1 MFQMLTFH
9 LYCLFV
15 SIFTSHQILCI
26 TAINF
31 NRRSIVGFTE
41 LHLLPLRAGVNRIKL
56 NCKQCMVYRVVIND
70 QWDVTKTISYN
81 DPTLSICQQEM
92 KQRNLVFFSNRHK
105 EAVASVSSDRGYG
118 ELIVKIPKSAMNLVN
133 DYKTLRL
140 SIEFSLENP
149 SGGIHFVVPDAED
162 TMAERAA
169 HMFTYSL
176 ENSSRLWF
184 PCVDSYSEP
193 CTWKL
198 EFTVDSDMMAV
209 SSGELIETV
218 YTPDMTKK
226 TYHYILNVPTSA
238 SNIALAVGPFEVV
251 VDPTMHE
258 ITHFCLPKLKPL
270 LQHST
275 VFFHEVI
282 EFYEETVG
290 TSFPYT
296 CYKQVFVDEAYDDSQ
311 AYASMA
317 IFSTNLLHSARIIDQ
332 TFETRRLL
340 AEALASQFF
349 GCYICPETWADA
361 WLTKGITKYLA
372 GLCLR
377 KMFGTNEYR
386 SQIYSELTEL
396 CKYEQETG
404 GVVLHPYPMEEPST
418 GTKSSVGDAG
428 ADGATPSFKSAQSS
442 LGKTTKP
449 SVWGGNLHFPCTQPH
464 TVSWRH
470 WKMIMMKS
478 HLIMRLIEIRVGQEL
493 LLKVFNK
500 LLSLATSASHQKF
513 MSCAW
518 SNMLIST
525 SGFLKSIS
533 TVSGKDLKL
542 FINRW
547 VCQGGMAQFRGTF
560 HFNRKRNIVELELRQ
575 DPGRPG
581 IIKYVGPLKVTI
593 QELDGS
599 FEHTLQVE
607 DNLTKG
613 EITCHSKSRRHKKKK
628 IPLKNGE
635 EVDMD
640 LSKMD
645 PDSPVLWIR
654 VDTEMTLL
662 REVIFDQPDYQWQCQ
677 LRYERDVV
685 AQLEAVECLKKF
697 ASLETTHALSDII
710 LHSGCYYKVR
720 TQAAYCYAQVSNELA
735 ETFSGHT
742 ALIAMFKKLFSSFS
756 SEDIVRRNN
765 FMDFRA
771 YLIQKAVEC
780 LKKFASLETTHALSD
795 IILHSGCYYKVRT
808 QAAYCYAQ
816 VSNELAETFSG
827 HTALIAMFK
836 KLFSSFS
843 SEDIVRRNNFMDFR
857 AYLIQKFSDCYYR
870 AGLIDALSN
879 TITPA
884 VSMVNTS
891 VENLS
896 PETKMVLEE
905 VTRCLNLEKLLP
917 CYQHTVTISCLRNIR
932 LLQKNSHLPSEPT
945 LFQAYAQ
952 YGNFTKVRLAALEA
966 LVDYVKVEAS
976 ADIFSWL
983 LDIVEQDPVPIIK
996 HKLLRLL
1003 IANPPFKYKEQ
1014 SKLST
1019 EELVE
1024 RLWAHMN
1031 SGTSHDARLRCD
1043 VVDFFFALYGK
1054 TRPSCL
1060 PLPELGFVVNLKERT
1075 TSVNPNIM
1083 PDEPDDDDDDMD
1095 SVIEASADIFSWLLD
1110 IVEQDPVPIIK
1121 HKLLRLLIANP
1132 PFKYK
1137 EQSKL
1142 STEELVER
1150 LWAHMNSGTSHDA
1163 RLRCDVVDFFFALYG
1178 KTRPSCLP
1186 LPELGFVVNLKE
1198 RTTSV
1203 NPNIMP
1209 DEPDDDDDDM
1219 DSDGQEDSFVEM
1231 ESMSDPLGGALSL
1244 SPGVS
1249 SPRISK
1255 RESSSPIHVDVE
1267 EEDDLPVFPTK
1278 RERLDSEEADIPPF
1292 TPDFGKVKDEVKQ
1305 EVKEESPLSPLEPGE
1320 VDDSSRDSFSGVTKE
1335 TTFPGS
1341 PSSSSHASL
1350 QRDDSRSSLF
1360 SDPGSKAYHHHQKK
1374 KKKSKD
1380 KHRHKHRHERPE
1392 KELQR
1397 STTL

>member
-1 MFQMLTFH
+1 MSKNARKPDKSYETSRAFRL
-9 LYCLFV
+9 
-15 SIFTSHQILCI
+15 SHQILCI

-418 GTKSSVGDAG
+418 GSKSSGGDAG
-428 ADGATPSFKSAQSS
+428 ADSATPSFKSAQSSS

-771 YLIQKAVEC
+771 YLIQKAVPQAIGLIRNIHTMCPRE
-780 LKKFASLETTHALSD
+780 SLAFLVD
-795 IILHSGCYYKVRT
+795 
-808 QAAYCYAQ
+808 
-816 VSNELAETFSG
+816 
-827 HTALIAMFK
+827 LIKYNDNAK
-836 KLFSSFS
+836 
-843 SEDIVRRNNFMDFR
+843 N
-857 AYLIQKFSDCYYR
+857 KFSDCYYR

-966 LVDYVKVEAS
+966 LVDYVKV
-976 ADIFSWL
+976 
-983 LDIVEQDPVPIIK
+983 
-996 HKLLRLL
+996 
-1003 IANPPFKYKEQ
+1003 
-1014 SKLST
+1014 
-1019 EELVE
+1019 
-1024 RLWAHMN
+1024 
-1031 SGTSHDARLRCD
+1031 
-1043 VVDFFFALYGK
+1043 
-1054 TRPSCL
+1054 
-1060 PLPELGFVVNLKERT
+1060 
-1075 TSVNPNIM
+1075 
-1083 PDEPDDDDDDMD
+1083 
-1095 SVIEASADIFSWLLD
+1095 EASADIFSWLLD

-1360 SDPGSKAYHHHQKK
+1360 SDPGKAYHHHQKK

>member
-1 MFQMLTFH
+1 MSKSGRKPDKSHETPRAFRL
-9 LYCLFV
+9 
-15 SIFTSHQILCI
+15 SHQILCI

-31 NRRSIVGFTE
+31 NRRSIVGYTE
-41 LHLLPLRAGVNRIKL
+41 LHLLPLRAGANRIKI

-70 QWDVTKTISYN
+70 HWDVTKTISYN
-81 DPTLSICQQEM
+81 DPTLSICQHEM
-92 KQRNLVFFSNRHK
+92 KQRNLVFFSNRHQ

-118 ELIVKIPKSAMNLVN
+118 ELIVKIPKAAMHLVN
-133 DYKTLRL
+133 DYKTMRV

-149 SGGIHFVVPDAED
+149 SGGIHFVVPDEED
-162 TMAERAA
+162 TTAERAA
-169 HMFTYSL
+169 HMFTYSH

-184 PCVDSYSEP
+184 PCVDSFSEP

-198 EFTVDSDMMAV
+198 EFTVDSAMMAV

-218 YTPDMTKK
+218 YTPDMLKK

-238 SNIALAVGPFEVV
+238 SNIALAVGPFEIV

-258 ITHFCLPKLKPL
+258 ITHFCLPQLKPL
-270 LQHST
+270 LEHTT

-361 WLTKGITKYLA
+361 WLTKGITRYLT

-404 GVVLHPYPMEEPST
+404 GVVLHPYPMEETST
-418 GTKSSVGDAG
+418 GTKASTDSGG
-428 ADGATPSFKSAQSS
+428 DGATPSSSNTAPSSAK
-442 LGKTTKP
+442 GKP
-449 SVWGGNLHFPCTQPH
+449 PVWGGNLHFPCAQPH

-470 WKMIMMKS
+470 WKMIKMKS
-478 HLIMRLIEIRVGQEL
+478 HFIMRLIEIRIGQEL

-547 VCQGGMAQFRGTF
+547 VCQGGMAQFRGNF

-635 EVDMD
+635 EIDMD

-677 LRYERDVV
+677 LRYERDIV
-685 AQLEAVECLKKF
+685 AQLEAVEYLKKF
-697 ASLETTHALSDII
+697 ASLDTTSALSDII
-710 LHSGCYYKVR
+710 LQSGCYYKVR
-720 TQAAYCYAQVSNELA
+720 IQAAFCYAQVSNELA

-756 SEDIVRRNN
+756 SEEIVRRNN
-765 FMDFRA
+765 FMDFRT
-771 YLIQKAVEC
+771 YFIQKAIPKAIGLIRNIHTMCPRE
-780 LKKFASLETTHALSD
+780 SLAFLVD
-795 IILHSGCYYKVRT
+795 
-808 QAAYCYAQ
+808 
-816 VSNELAETFSG
+816 
-827 HTALIAMFK
+827 LIKYNDNAK
-836 KLFSSFS
+836 
-843 SEDIVRRNNFMDFR
+843 N
-857 AYLIQKFSDCYYR
+857 KFSDCYYR
-870 AGLIDALSN
+870 ASLIDALSN

-884 VSMVNTS
+884 VAMVNTS

-945 LFQAYAQ
+945 LFQTYAQ
-952 YGNFTKVRLAALEA
+952 YGHFTKVRLAALEA

-983 LDIVEQDPVPIIK
+983 LDIVEQDPVPVIK
-996 HKLLRLL
+996 HKLLRML

-1014 SKLST
+1014 SNLST
-1019 EELVE
+1019 EELIE
-1024 RLWAHMN
+1024 RLWAYMN

-1043 VVDFFFALYGK
+1043 VVDFFYTLYGK
-1054 TRPSCL
+1054 TRPACL

-1075 TSVNPNIM
+1075 TAVNPAIM
-1083 PDEPDDDDDDMD
+1083 PDEADDD
-1095 SVIEASADIFSWLLD
+1095 
-1110 IVEQDPVPIIK
+1110 
-1121 HKLLRLLIANP
+1121 N
-1132 PFKYK
+1132 Y
-1137 EQSKL
+1137 
-1142 STEELVER
+1142 
-1150 LWAHMNSGTSHDA
+1150 
-1163 RLRCDVVDFFFALYG
+1163 
-1178 KTRPSCLP
+1178 
-1186 LPELGFVVNLKE
+1186 
-1198 RTTSV
+1198 
-1203 NPNIMP
+1203 
-1209 DEPDDDDDDM
+1209 DDDDDM
-1219 DSDGQEDSFVEM
+1219 DSDNQGDSFVEV
-1231 ESMSDPLGGALSL
+1231 EGMSGPLGADRSL
-1244 SPGVS
+1244 SPDML
-1249 SPRISK
+1249 SPRIPK

-1267 EEDDLPVFPTK
+1267 GEDDFASLIK
-1278 RERLDSEEADIPPF
+1278 RERRGSEEGEFDPSPLDPI
-1292 TPDFGKVKDEVKQ
+1292 KVKGEIK
-1305 EVKEESPLSPLEPGE
+1305 EEESPLSPLEPGE
-1320 VDDSSRDSFSGVTKE
+1320 VDDSSRDSFSGVAKDTSI
-1335 TTFPGS
+1335 PGS
-1341 PSSSSHASL
+1341 PSSSHASL

-1360 SDPGSKAYHHHQKK
+1360 SDPGKMSSHQHHK
-1374 KKKSKD
+1374 KKKSKH
-1380 KHRHKHRHERPE
+1380 KHRHKHRHEKPE
-1392 KELQR
+1392 RELQR